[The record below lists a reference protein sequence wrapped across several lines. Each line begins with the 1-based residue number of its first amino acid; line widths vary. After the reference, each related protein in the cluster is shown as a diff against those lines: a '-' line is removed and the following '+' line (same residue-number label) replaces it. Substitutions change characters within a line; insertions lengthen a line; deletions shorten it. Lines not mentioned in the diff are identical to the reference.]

1 MKFRPRKHIW
11 NLSLQQGKDDP
22 CSAITWN
29 KKLAYSL
36 VLMGAMFQRASSW
49 MGYFFQENWEVQWL
63 PGNWNC
69 FTGTGCPSL
78 EAFKA
83 RLGVALG
90 SLVCWLVT
98 LHIAGGWNWMGIVVV
113 FNPGHSRIHPMKP
126 RTAARQALSN
136 KQLECQQHQ
145 NTETHGISPETRGP
159 GPYENHYIKQHISS
173 EDTH

>member
-1 MKFRPRKHIW
+1 MQCYYLEQEISILSCSNGGNVSKSKLLNGLFFPRKLGSPVTARKLELFHW
-11 NLSLQQGKDDP
+11 N
-22 CSAITWN
+22 
-29 KKLAYSL
+29 
-36 VLMGAMFQRASSW
+36 R
-49 MGYFFQENWEVQWL
+49 L
-63 PGNWNC
+63 PIPG
-69 FTGTGCPSL
+69 L

-90 SLVCWLVT
+90 SLICWLVT

-145 NTETHGISPETRGP
+145 DTESHGISPETRGP
-159 GPYENHYIKQHISS
+159 VPYENHYIKQHISS